1 MKLQD
6 IDLARLLP
14 AFMQRDEGNLAL
26 AAAASDALR
35 LLAKEISKLS
45 TWDALGLL
53 ATEELDALA
62 EELNVLWYD
71 KAFTDAQ
78 KRALLLASDQVYR
91 RLGTVKA
98 VRDVVSSV
106 FGEASIEEFYAY
118 GGRPHYFRI
127 NVANAATLSAENE
140 AKLLRMLEHVKR
152 KSQWLDSIY
161 ADTLAALPLNLGVG
175 VSFQTVIYPDI
186 ATWQDN
192 TFAAPLGIGQ
202 SLSSRM
208 SEQSTITK

>member
-6 IDLARLLP
+6 IDLERLLP
-14 AFMQRDEGNLAL
+14 AFMRRDEGNLAL
-26 AAAASDALR
+26 ASAASDALR
-35 LLAKEISKLS
+35 LLAREISKLS
-45 TWDALGLL
+45 TWDALGML

-62 EELNVLWYD
+62 EELHVLWYD
-71 KAFTDAQ
+71 KAFSDDQ

-98 VRDVVSSV
+98 VRDVVTSV
-106 FGEASIEEFYAY
+106 FGEATIEEFYQY

-161 ADTLAALPLNLGVG
+161 ADTIAALPLNIGLG

-192 TFAAPLGIGQ
+192 TFAATLGIGQ
-202 SLSSRM
+202 DLSTHTN
-208 SEQSTITK
+208 EQSTITK

>member
-6 IDLARLLP
+6 IQLEQLLP
-14 AFMQRDEGNLAL
+14 AFMRRDEGNLAL
-26 AAAASDALR
+26 AAEASDALR
-35 LLAKEISKLS
+35 LLAKEIAKLS

-53 ATEELDALA
+53 PTDELDALA
-62 EELNVLWYD
+62 EELNVKWYD
-71 KAFTDAQ
+71 KAFTDTQ
-78 KRALLLASDQVYR
+78 KRALLLSSDQVYM

-98 VRDVVSSV
+98 VRDVVTSV
-106 FGEASIEEFYAY
+106 FGEATIEEFYSY

-161 ADTLAALPLNLGVG
+161 ADTVATLPLRIGVG
-175 VSFQTVIYPDI
+175 VSFQTVIYPCID
-186 ATWQDN
+186 TWQDN
-192 TFAAPLGIGQ
+192 TFAASLGIGQ
-202 SLSSRM
+202 SIDTTST
-208 SEQSTITK
+208 EQSTITK